1 MAWGW
6 RGVNSPPLST
16 LPHPILTHLDALAS
30 QASLADAASY
40 GAGLRK
46 FHLFCDIFSIPESAR
61 LPASLP
67 VLKSFALWSI
77 TDPDPEDPVLA
88 DGTPFEPISVVAV
101 RKYLSAVRAWHLA
114 QGWPP
119 PLSEEELTQLNWSLR
134 GLDRL
139 QANRR
144 KRPPRP
150 PVTLHMLTTLRS
162 SLRLNDPFDAAV
174 WAAATCSFWGMM
186 RFGEVSVTSRA
197 AFSGDRHLS
206 DERINRLCGCFL
218 HSFVHRRPTPRVT
231 FANEDQ
237 VKVMTTTPKQ
247 ASELG
252 DDEISFFVTVAL
264 FVYHNH
270 IH

>member
-231 FANEDQ
+231 FANED
-237 VKVMTTTPKQ
+237 
-247 ASELG
+247 
-252 DDEISFFVTVAL
+252 
-264 FVYHNH
+264 
-270 IH
+270 